1 MNAQISQDER
11 ISSNP
16 VAKIVYGD
24 PVTFLPHL
32 PKNSM
37 VHWLRCGAAGKGS
50 PLSTSNTSW
59 SKRTAKNQC
68 PSSGSSCRRWGC
80 FAVTATYMSPGDVKA
95 LLSFSLISP
104 EGGTA
109 IKLLWFLNKVSL
121 AEDSGIEQKSPNI
134 SIYMSHLKHK
144 VTGEIYTRI
153 GISRNL

>member
-1 MNAQISQDER
+1 MSASAPTLWPKSCMVTQWPSCPTCPR
-11 ISSNP
+11 I
-16 VAKIVYGD
+16 AWF
-24 PVTFLPHL
+24 TA
-32 PKNSM
+32 
-37 VHWLRCGAAGKGS
+37 LRCGAAGKGS
-50 PLSTSNTSW
+50 PLSTSSTSW

-68 PSSGSSCRRWGC
+68 PSSGSFCRRWGC